1 MLLCELHAHTTW
13 SDGALTVTELV
24 DLYGMQGFDVLCVT
38 DHLLRSEERSYRLR
52 PDTYPHYVKTIERE
66 AKRARDQY
74 DPLLIPGAELTHLA
88 DDPDEAGHA
97 LALRLR
103 SYCSVDDGLEPAIRA
118 ARMNG
123 AAIVAAHPHGGK
135 DDPRPA
141 RTTRWFWRNWRQ
153 LDGVVDRFEL
163 INRRQTFGWV
173 AETGL
178 RGVASGDFHRLE
190 HLRSWKTLLP
200 CRKDERAVVG
210 YLRSDRRAYVIPC
223 GLTDELSSEIAA
235 A

>member
-1 MLLCELHAHTTW
+1 
-13 SDGALTVTELV
+13 
-24 DLYGMQGFDVLCVT
+24 
-38 DHLLRSEERSYRLR
+38 
-52 PDTYPHYVKTIERE
+52 
-66 AKRARDQY
+66 
-74 DPLLIPGAELTHLA
+74 
-88 DDPDEAGHA
+88 
-97 LALRLR
+97 
-103 SYCSVDDGLEPAIRA
+103 
-118 ARMNG
+118 MNG

-223 GLTDELSSEIAA
+223 GLTDELNSEIAA